1 MTETSDIR
9 IDSDDLLPSVYDI
22 YALGTAVKWTG
33 DPCWIERGATGIVV
47 DHNYVGSP
55 AERAGYQIRVRFD
68 GLPSG
73 VRPILMNV
81 NPRDVMPI

>member
-22 YALGTAVKWTG
+22 YALGQPVKWVG
-33 DPCWIERGATGIVV
+33 DPCWIERDATGVV
-47 DHNYVGSP
+47 IDHNYVGSP
-55 AERAGYQIRVRFD
+55 AERQGLLIRVRFD
-68 GLPSG
+68 GLPPD

-81 NPRDVMPI
+81 SPRDIMPI

>member
-9 IDSDDLLPSVYDI
+9 IDSDDPLPSVYEV
-22 YALGTAVKWTG
+22 YALGQPVKWTG
-33 DPCWIERGATGIVV
+33 DPCWIERGATGVVV

-68 GLPSG
+68 S
-73 VRPILMNV
+73 RV
-81 NPRDVMPI
+81 NHVMPI